1 MPVTENLA
9 ALISEA
15 AESARAAETLL
26 SVPPLAPAAEANA
39 SATEGSP
46 RLLVIDTN
54 VVLDLIYW
62 QDSSASPLK
71 NALHMKDGKPAWQ
84 AVISK
89 AAAMELAEVLSRPM
103 FALAPE
109 AVEARLREWFAQ
121 VVWIDDDAILAAR
134 AEAERVKL
142 RCLDPLDQKF
152 FELALASNARALITK
167 DKLVLKAGK
176 KMRRLFGIPVL
187 RPLEMGALLGK

>member
-1 MPVTENLA
+1 MPVAENLA

-26 SVPPLAPAAEANA
+26 SVSPLAPAAETNTSMTAG
-39 SATEGSP
+39 TP

-62 QDSSASPLK
+62 QEPSASPLK

-109 AVEARLREWFAQ
+109 TVEARLRDWLAQ
-121 VVWIDDDAILAAR
+121 VVWIDDDALLAAR
-134 AEAERVKL
+134 AEAERAKL

-152 FELALASNARALITK
+152 FELALAANARALISK

-176 KMRRLFGIPVL
+176 KMRRLFGIPAL
-187 RPLEMGALLGK
+187 RPSEVGTLLDR